1 MDAWTLELTVGDLLL
16 DISILG
22 ALLLLGTVL
31 RRQVRFFQ
39 RYMVPNSLI
48 AGFMGLFLGS
58 ELFNVLPLDP
68 ERMGAYVYHLLA
80 VTFIGIG
87 LYPTSSRHTTGAVHL
102 GFMQVSIMLIQGIVG
117 VGIALAATW
126 LVLPDLNPAMGLL
139 LPLGFAMGPGIAYS
153 VGQSWS
159 AFGYE
164 DGGNAGLSIAAIGF
178 LVAYFLG
185 MYLINGTRAHAAD
198 PALLDSGFLPA
209 TDRPVG
215 SRLSFS
221 GAAIEPLA
229 VHVALVGGIY
239 CLTYL
244 LVSSLAV
251 LLTLAGLSQEI
262 PVLWSFHFIL
272 ANLMAV
278 GMRRLV
284 LRGWAGDWI
293 DEGMVRRMT
302 GTFADYLITASI
314 VGISLSVSWDF
325 VAPILAISAG
335 GTLATYLFLKLVV
348 RRVFGAHVLERFIAM
363 FAQMTGT
370 ISSGL
375 ALLRVTDPEYR
386 TPVAE
391 ELVLASGMAL
401 GMGFPLLLAI
411 NMPFSLFDGSTPGFL
426 ILSGV
431 LLVYLAVLLVC
442 WNRFART
449 NPGTHTPE

>member
-1 MDAWTLELTVGDLLL
+1 MDAWTLELTVGELLL

-22 ALLLLGTVL
+22 ALLIAGTVL
-31 RRQVRFFQ
+31 RRQVGFFQ
-39 RYMVPNSLI
+39 RYLVPNSLI
-48 AGFMGLFLGS
+48 AGFLGLFLGS
-58 ELFNVLPLDP
+58 ELFNVLPLQP

-80 VTFIGIG
+80 ITFIGIG
-87 LYPTSSRHTTGAVHL
+87 LHPSSNRHTVGAVHL
-102 GFMQVSIMLIQGIVG
+102 GFMQVSIMLIQGIIG
-117 VGIALAATW
+117 VGIALTAAW
-126 LVLPDLNPAMGLL
+126 ILLPDLNPAMGLL

-159 AFGYE
+159 VFGFE

-185 MYLINGTRAHAAD
+185 MYLVNRSRSHRAVAPGLHT
-198 PALLDSGFLPA
+198 GFLPDA
-209 TDRPVG
+209 DRPVG

-239 CLTYL
+239 YVTYL
-244 LVSSLAV
+244 LVSGLASV
-251 LLTLAGLSQEI
+251 LVAAGLAQEVPI
-262 PVLWSFHFIL
+262 LWSFHFIL
-272 ANLMAV
+272 ANIVAM
-278 GMRRLV
+278 GMRRFV
-284 LRGWAGDWI
+284 LRGWAGSWL
-293 DEGMVRRMT
+293 DEGMLHRMT

-314 VGISLSVSWDF
+314 VGISLSVTWSF
-325 VAPILAISAG
+325 AAPVLAISAG
-335 GTLATYLFLKLVV
+335 GTLATYLFLKFVV
-348 RRVFGAHVLERFIAM
+348 RRVFGAHLFERFIGM

-411 NMPFSLFDGSTPGFL
+411 NIPFTFFGGTNTGFI
-426 ILSGV
+426 ILAGI

-442 WNRFART
+442 WTLFARR
-449 NPGTHTPE
+449 HMQS